1 MLAGTHATD
10 YYPLTVRETKSSPSE
25 RTESRSRHSEPIAAL
40 RYTMQFSIIV
50 PVYNTGRH
58 LGRCLAALRG
68 LDYPRDEYE
77 ILMVDNNSTD
87 NSPSILAAASDIRTL
102 REAKQG
108 SYAARNLAVRES
120 RGRYLAFTDS
130 DCMPDS
136 GWLRAI
142 EAAFENPRFQLIL
155 GPRRPEQDRWL
166 MRLVSEYETQKDQLV
181 FSSDSADLYYG
192 FTNNMAVRRSTFDTY
207 GPFEERPRG
216 ADTIFVRRVVNG
228 EGCGAVSYA
237 NDMVVRHAE
246 LDGVATYYKKMFIYG
261 RSRTLYQHIMAT
273 RPLNMAERLRAFRA
287 CGSGNGGVRS
297 TLACWLLAF
306 LLAGGV
312 AAWNL
317 GSWTGRRQAR
327 RS

>member
-1 MLAGTHATD
+1 
-10 YYPLTVRETKSSPSE
+10 
-25 RTESRSRHSEPIAAL
+25 
-40 RYTMQFSIIV
+40 MQFSIIV

-58 LGRCLAALRG
+58 LGRCLAALRS

-87 NSPSILAAASDIRTL
+87 DSPSILAAAGNIRML
-102 REAKQG
+102 RESKQG

-142 EAAFENPRFQLIL
+142 EVAFENPGLQVML
-155 GPRRPEQDRWL
+155 GPRRPDQEGWL
-166 MRLVSEYETQKDQLV
+166 MRLVSEYETQKDRLV
-181 FSSDSADLYYG
+181 FSSDSADIYYG
-192 FTNNMAVRRSTFDTY
+192 FTNNMAVRRSTFDAY

-228 EGCGAVSYA
+228 EGCGAVAYA

-261 RSRTLYQHIMAT
+261 RSRNLYQHIMAT
-273 RPLNMAERLRAFRA
+273 RPLSMAERLRAFRA
-287 CGSGNGGVRS
+287 CGQEGVGS
-297 TLACWLLAF
+297 TPGVWLLAV

-317 GSWTGRRQAR
+317 GTFSGWWQQRK
-327 RS
+327 S

>member
-25 RTESRSRHSEPIAAL
+25 RTGSRSRHSEPIAAL

-120 RGRYLAFTDS
+120 RGRYLVFTDS

-155 GPRRPEQDRWL
+155 GPRRPEQERWL

-192 FTNNMAVRRSTFDTY
+192 FTNNMAVRRSTFDAY
-207 GPFEERPRG
+207 GPFEDRPRG

-228 EGCGAVSYA
+228 EGCGAVAYA

-287 CGSGNGGVRS
+287 CGNGGVRS
-297 TLACWLLAF
+297 TLGFWLLAF

-317 GSWTGRRQAR
+317 GSWTGRWQQR